1 MSLSKFLTFFSPPY
15 FRLSTWALF
24 MVQITLLFLQKPGKN
39 FCLQFRRLWWT
50 WSFLVLQRED
60 ILLRLVLLLTHFL
73 SLSLSQTYISCFS
86 SLGFQIT
93 ILNSP
98 TQFLSLTLSFPLAI
112 SLSFVSRSSV
122 FMNVCNLW
130 PCMYV
135 DVNVYCYSCGYV
147 AMYVCR
153 WERV

>member
-1 MSLSKFLTFFSPPY
+1 MD
-15 FRLSTWALF
+15 LSTLHGPNYLVICAKARQEFLCAIQEAMN
-24 MVQITLLFLQKPGKN
+24 MVFSNPAE
-39 FCLQFRRLWWT
+39 RRYVT
-50 WSFLVLQRED
+50 QNSASPHP
-60 ILLRLVLLLTHFL
+60 I

-122 FMNVCNLW
+122 FMNGCNLW